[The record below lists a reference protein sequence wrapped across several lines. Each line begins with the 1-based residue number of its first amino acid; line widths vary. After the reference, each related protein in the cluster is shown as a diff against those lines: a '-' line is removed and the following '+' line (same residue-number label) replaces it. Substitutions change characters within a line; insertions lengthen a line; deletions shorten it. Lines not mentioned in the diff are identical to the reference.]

1 MKFKNE
7 KISRIDKPNANNFK
21 NVKDKKIANHYM
33 KFKEGYYDSINDM
46 QITDVFQN
54 FENKYGKDNTTE
66 LTTFKDMNQKDGF
79 PPHGKDRG
87 NLFKAVHERDK
98 NIGIESKVF
107 SHKNYLKE
115 EECFNMYN
123 ENFLEGYLDALNEA
137 CSCGS
142 KKCPICAK
150 KKKIVDECNGSSCNE
165 DYNDIFIQGYY
176 DALAEGEDCEGCC
189 DGEETTSKKE
199 VIDSVDGEA
208 SKISQPN
215 ANGLVYDADENQPI
229 TNRYM
234 AFEEGYNDCYDDILN
249 ESEKA
254 EKIAAGAILGAGAV
268 GLGKAI
274 VHNYKMDNDLNY
286 RKDYMGKQ
294 RAKKEAKLKKLYAKY
309 KAKGGKLPYS
319 KWLNAANREYEKYKI
334 DGGKDSQKDYE
345 QKKKDEIKRR
355 KAAAEAFK
363 KQMEEDEE
371 KRMQRKERQARLNN
385 INSMTERN
393 RAMAKRMSGN

>member
-1 MKFKNE
+1 MKF
-7 KISRIDKPNANNFK
+7 S
-21 NVKDKKIANHYM
+21 
-33 KFKEGYYDSINDM
+33 EGYYDAINDM
-46 QITDVFQN
+46 EITDVFQN
-54 FENKYGKDNTTE
+54 FEDKYGSDDTTE
-66 LTTFKDMNQKDGF
+66 LTSFKDMKQKDAF

-107 SHKNYLKE
+107 NHKNYLKG

-165 DYNDIFIQGYY
+165 DYSDIFMQGYY

-215 ANGLVYDADENQPI
+215 ANGLVYDADEDQPI
-229 TNRYM
+229 TNHYM
-234 AFEEGYNDCYDDILN
+234 AFEEGYNDAMDDILN
-249 ESEKA
+249 ESERA

-274 VHNYKMDNDLNY
+274 VHKHKMDNDLNY
-286 RKDYMGKQ
+286 RKNYMDKKN
-294 RAKKEAKLKKLYAKY
+294 AKKEAKLKKQYAKY
-309 KAKGGKLPYS
+309 KAKGGKLPYK
-319 KWLNAANREYEKYKI
+319 KWLDSSYRDYEKYRV
-334 DGGKDSQKDYE
+334 DGGKGNKEEYDKKVKELAERQKE
-345 QKKKDEIKRR
+345 
-355 KAAAEAFK
+355 KAELA
-363 KQMEEDEE
+363 KQHAKELEE
-371 KRMQRKERQARLNN
+371 KREHFARMNQMRAATKRDEALVRK
-385 INSMTERN
+385 IKSI
-393 RAMAKRMSGN
+393 S

>member
-1 MKFKNE
+1 MKGSDFMKF
-7 KISRIDKPNANNFK
+7 S
-21 NVKDKKIANHYM
+21 
-33 KFKEGYYDSINDM
+33 EGYYDAINDM
-46 QITDVFQN
+46 EITDVFQN
-54 FENKYGKDNTTE
+54 FEDKYGSDDTTE
-66 LTTFKDMNQKDGF
+66 LTSFKDMKQKDAF

-107 SHKNYLKE
+107 NHKNYLKE

-142 KKCPICAK
+142 KRCPICAK
-150 KKKIVDECNGSSCNE
+150 KKKIVDECNGSSYNE
-165 DYNDIFIQGYY
+165 DYSDIFMQGYY
-176 DALAEGEDCEGCC
+176 DALSEGEDC
-189 DGEETTSKKE
+189 EETTSKKE

-215 ANGLVYDADENQPI
+215 ANGLVYDADEDQPI
-229 TNRYM
+229 TNHYM
-234 AFEEGYNDCYDDILN
+234 AFEEGYNDAMDDILN
-249 ESEKA
+249 ESERA

-274 VHNYKMDNDLNY
+274 VHNHKMNNDLNY
-286 RKDYMGKQ
+286 RKNYMDKKN
-294 RAKKEAKLKKLYAKY
+294 AKKEAKLRKQYAKY

-345 QKKKDEIKRR
+345 QKKRDEIKRR
-355 KAAAEAFK
+355 RAAAEAFK

-371 KRMQRKERQARLNN
+371 KRMQHKERQARLDN
-385 INSMTERN
+385 IKSMTERN
-393 RAMAKRMSGN
+393 RAMAKKMSGN